1 MVWLYVPDM
10 EPSIGR
16 LVDGASDW
24 VDKLP
29 LLGNG
34 VVPQQADYALQ
45 ILGER
50 LAWGMVDGTTLKRS
64 YG

>member
-1 MVWLYVPDM
+1 M
-10 EPSIGR
+10 GR

-24 VDKLP
+24 VDKLR

-34 VVPQQADYALQ
+34 VVPQQAAYALQ

-50 LAWGMVDGTTLKRS
+50 LACGVVENRTPKD
-64 YG
+64 